1 MAALYDLRMVENTPH
16 HPAMNELVD
25 ILCHRTNN
33 VHRDFFQAEVAYFL
47 SLIPST
53 MRTTVNSP
61 ERGKIPVNVYSIAL
75 AQSGFGKGHSVNLL
89 EDVIADFRDSFQQ
102 QLFAH
107 IAEKNLFDLAV
118 SIAASKGGDEAKEL
132 EILTNDFRRQGQ
144 APFLFDSGTGPAVKQ
159 LRYKYLLGGA
169 GSINFQMDE
178 IGHNLVAQA
187 EITNMFLELYDL
199 GRIKN
204 KLVKN
209 TEENLRGLDIQGS
222 TPANMLMF
230 GTTSKLFDGSRT
242 EEEFYSLL
250 EAGYARR
257 CFFGIGKFETTP
269 ASVNP
274 EDVYNSLVNKNRSQ
288 ALTMWRKRLHAFADM
303 KHYNKMLD
311 VPKPVGVELV
321 SYRLFCEA
329 TANDLPDH
337 DVIRKAELSHR
348 YFKALKLAGVYAFLD
363 GRMDIS
369 MDNLRQAIKVAEE
382 SGLSFQD
389 ILKRER
395 NFVRLAKYVAN
406 TPGKLTHADLVE
418 DLPFYPGSA
427 TPRKEI
433 MDLAVAWGVGNNVII
448 KREVVSGVEFFEGS
462 MLQETDLNKLQFS
475 VSDHFA
481 NDYEPMAKAFDKLPK
496 LLTAPDMHWCNHY
509 FNNEHRN
516 EENALS
522 GFNLLV
528 VDVDGHERD
537 KAGNVTRRG
546 IKLEAVHE
554 LLKDYTF
561 ITSTTKRHTEDEHRF
576 RLIMPTNYELILD
589 KEEYR
594 EFMNSFLSWLPF
606 NSDESAN
613 QRSKKWMTFD
623 QSQVHVHKGIH
634 LVDVLPFIPKT
645 RLNMDYQARVVD
657 LSRLDNLERWFLNNM
672 DLGQRNVT
680 LHNFAMMLFDAGMTY
695 DKIVVRVHALNEK
708 SAAPLKKDE
717 IETTILKSV
726 GQKFAKKG
734 N

>member
-1 MAALYDLRMVENTPH
+1 MAALYDLRVIENIPH
-16 HPAMNELVD
+16 HPAMTELVD

-47 SLIPST
+47 SLVPST
-53 MRTTVNSP
+53 MRTTVKSP
-61 ERGKIPVNVYSIAL
+61 ERGTIPVNTYSIAL

-107 IAEKNLFDLAV
+107 LAEKNLFDLAV
-118 SIAASKGGDEAKEL
+118 TIAAAKGGDEAKEL
-132 EILTNDFRRQGQ
+132 EILTSDFKRQGQ

-159 LRYKYLLGGA
+159 LRYKLLLAGA

-178 IGHNLVAQA
+178 IGYNLVSQA

-209 TEENLRGLDIQGS
+209 TEENLRGLDLQGS

-230 GTTSKLFDGSRT
+230 GTTSKLFDGSKT

-257 CFFGIGKFETTP
+257 CFFGIGKFETIPST
-269 ASVNP
+269 VNP

-288 ALTMWRKRLHAFADM
+288 ALTMWRKRLHAFADQ
-303 KHYNKMLD
+303 KHYNKSLD
-311 VPKPVGVELV
+311 VPKAVGVELV

-329 TANDLPDH
+329 MANELPDH
-337 DVIRKAELSHR
+337 DVIKKAELSHR
-348 YFKALKLAGVYAFLD
+348 YFKSLKLAGTYAFLD
-363 GRMDIS
+363 GRNDVS

-382 SGLSFQD
+382 SGASFQQ
-389 ILKRER
+389 ILRRER
-395 NFVRLAKYVAN
+395 NFVRLAKYIAN

-433 MDLAVAWGVGNNVII
+433 MDLAIAWGTGNHVVI
-448 KREVVSGVEFFEGS
+448 KKEVVSGVEFFEGS
-462 MLQETDLNKLQFS
+462 TLQETDLNKLKFT

-481 NDYEPMAKAFDKLPK
+481 ENYEEMAKPFDKLPR
-496 LLTAPDMHWCNHY
+496 LLSAKDLHWCNHS
-509 FNNEHRN
+509 FTNEHRN
-516 EENALS
+516 EENALP

-528 VDVDGHERD
+528 VDIDGHERD
-537 KAGNVTRRG
+537 KAGNIIRKG
-546 IKLEAVHE
+546 IRLEAVHD
-554 LLKDYTF
+554 LLKQYTF
-561 ITSTTKRHTEDEHRF
+561 ITSTTKRHTDEEHRF
-576 RLIMPTNYELILD
+576 RLVMPTNYELSLD

-594 EFMNSFLSWLPF
+594 EFMNSFMTWLPF
-606 NSDESAN
+606 TSDESAN
-613 QRSKKWMTFD
+613 QRSKKWMTFEG
-623 QSQVHVHKGIH
+623 SNITLHNGTS
-634 LVDVLPFIPKT
+634 LVNILPFIPKT
-645 RLNMDYQARVVD
+645 RQNMDYQARVVD
-657 LSRLDNLERWFLNNM
+657 LARLDNLERWFLNNM
-672 DLGQRNVT
+672 DLGQRNIT
-680 LHNFAMMLFDAGMTY
+680 LHNFAMMLFDAGMKY
-695 DKIVVRVHALNEK
+695 DQLVVRVHALNDRC
-708 SAAPLKKDE
+708 AAPLKKDE

-726 GQKFAKKG
+726 GQKYARKES
-734 N
+734 

>member
-1 MAALYDLRMVENTPH
+1 MAALYDLRVVENTPH

-118 SIAASKGGDEAKEL
+118 SIAAAKGGDEAKEL

-178 IGHNLVAQA
+178 IGYNLVAQA

-311 VPKPVGVELV
+311 VPKTVGVELV

-462 MLQETDLNKLQFS
+462 MLQETDLNKLRFS

-481 NDYEPMAKAFDKLPK
+481 NDYEPMARAFDKLPK

-516 EENALS
+516 EENALP

-680 LHNFAMMLFDAGMTY
+680 LHNFAMMLFDAGMAY

>member
-1 MAALYDLRMVENTPH
+1 MAALYDLRVVENTPH
-16 HPAMNELVD
+16 HPAMSELVD

-47 SLIPST
+47 GLIPST

-61 ERGKIPVNVYSIAL
+61 ERGKIPVNIYTIAL
-75 AQSGFGKGHSVNLL
+75 AQSGYGKGHSINLL
-89 EDVIADFRDSFQQ
+89 EDVIADFRDTFQQ

-107 IAEKNLFDLAV
+107 LSEKNLFDLAV
-118 SIAASKGGDEAKEL
+118 TIAAAKGGDEAKEL
-132 EILTNDFRRQGQ
+132 EILTADFRRQGQ

-159 LRYKYLLGGA
+159 LRYKLLLGGA
-169 GSINFQMDE
+169 GAINFQMDE
-178 IGHNLVAQA
+178 IGYNLVAQA

-222 TPANMLMF
+222 TPANLLMF

-269 ASVNP
+269 SSVNP

-329 TANDLPDH
+329 VANEMPDH

-348 YFKALKLAGVYAFLD
+348 YFKALKLAGAYAFLD

-369 MDNLRQAIKVAEE
+369 IDNLRQAIKVAEE
-382 SGLSFQD
+382 SGNSFQD

-462 MLQETDLNKLQFS
+462 TLQETDLNKLRFT

-481 NDYEPMAKAFDKLPK
+481 QGYEPMAKPFDKLPK
-496 LLTAPDMHWCNHY
+496 LLTATDMHWCNHA
-509 FNNEHRN
+509 FTNEHRN
-516 EENALS
+516 EENALP

-537 KAGNVTRRG
+537 KAGNVTRKG
-546 IKLEAVHE
+546 IRLEAVHE
-554 LLKDYTF
+554 LLKEYSF
-561 ITSTTKRHTEDEHRF
+561 ITATTKRHTEDEHRF

-589 KEEYR
+589 KDEYR

-623 QSQVHVHKGIH
+623 QSQVHLHQGVH
-634 LVDVLPFIPKT
+634 LVNVLPFIPKT

-657 LSRLDNLERWFLNNM
+657 LSRLDNLERWFLNHM

-695 DKIVVRVHALNEK
+695 DKIVVRVNALNEK